1 MKKVYLLGLII
12 TLITSGSLIGQNMV
26 INGDLEVWDDDNTP
40 TSWTKIESITKEAV
54 NIHGGSFSAAHMSN
68 EGTTDFSQNVE
79 DIVGG
84 QQYRIQYYYLD
95 NVTNART
102 RIWAYWADASGTNI
116 SDNGDVLRPGTYSE
130 DNAEWMHYD
139 VTLVAP
145 ATAAQFKF
153 EVRVYKQDGTWDGY
167 VYYDDFS
174 VEANVTNDPEPTNYP
189 TDLAAAPSDTKI
201 VLTWTDAIGDQL
213 PLSYVIMGNNDG
225 SSFTPP
231 VDGTPVEDDTNWDDG
246 NIAMNVLYGVQ
257 TYSISVDANT
267 DYTFTIYPFTNTGD
281 IIDYKTDGTPP
292 AASATSSNSVVVNQE
307 SFDSDLGSWTGFTVI
322 GDQVWEWASYGVPPG
337 CAKMNGFSGAAVA
350 NEDWLISPS
359 MNLTSFE
366 SVSFSF
372 DQARNYASNEG
383 LFVLVSTD
391 YDGSSDPSTNG
402 TWNDITSSYTFP
414 DPGSWDFMEAGVVDV
429 SAYTGV
435 NTYFAFKYT
444 STDSDAS
451 TWEIDNALIYGITG
465 IGIIESPKVNFS
477 FYPNPGVDF
486 VYVDADT
493 EGSVKIYSI
502 SGQLLIDEPV
512 NEGVN
517 NIDINALSQGTYLLQ
532 FSNAKGNSSTKKLI
546 VR

>member
-1 MKKVYLLGLII
+1 MKKNYFFTIAAILFVVF
-12 TLITSGSLIGQNMV
+12 SVNAQNLV
-26 INGDLEVWDDDNTP
+26 LNGDLEAWDDDNTP

-68 EGTTDFSQNVE
+68 EGTTDFSQNVQG
-79 DIVGG
+79 IVGG

-102 RIWAYWADASGTNI
+102 RIWAYWADASGTTI

-130 DNAEWMHYD
+130 DNSEWMHYD

-174 VEANVTNDPEPTNYP
+174 VEANVTNDPEPSNYP
-189 TDLAAAPSDTKI
+189 TAFTATSAG
-201 VLTWTDAIGDQL
+201 LTISLSWADAVGDDL
-213 PLSYVIMGNNDG
+213 PLGYLIKGYELL
-225 SSFTPP
+225 TTRETP
-231 VDGTPVEDDTNWDDG
+231 VDGVPEADDLDWSDMMATV
-246 NIAMNVLYGVQ
+246 NVGYGTE
-257 TYSISVDANT
+257 TYSFSNLNSGSSYSFEIFPYSNSGE
-267 DYTFTIYPFTNTGD
+267 N
-281 IIDYKTDGTPP
+281 IDYKTDGDVPT
-292 AASATSSNSVVVNQE
+292 AFAEVASFIIINQE
-307 SFDSDLGSWTGFTVI
+307 NFDVDLGTWSEYSVI
-322 GDQVWEWASYGVPPG
+322 GDQVWAQASYGDDTY
-337 CAKMNGFSGAAVA
+337 AKMSGYDGQAYE
-350 NEDWLISPS
+350 NEDWLISPLL
-359 MNLTSFE
+359 NLASFD
-366 SVSFSF
+366 SVFFSF
-372 DQARNYASNEG
+372 TSAYNYDGPHLELQISN
-383 LFVLVSTD
+383 D
-391 YDGSSDPSTNG
+391 YDGSGNPNDFTWTDISDMAVWSPGGWAWTESENVDLKDYLQAT
-402 TWNDITSSYTFP
+402 TYLACKFTSNT
-414 DPGSWDFMEAGVVDV
+414 DGS
-429 SAYTGV
+429 
-435 NTYFAFKYT
+435 
-444 STDSDAS
+444 S
-451 TWEIDNALIYGITG
+451 TWEMATFLVFGYNHVG
-465 IGIIESPKVNFS
+465 IGEKAEATVSV
-477 FYPNPGVDF
+477 YPNPTVDF